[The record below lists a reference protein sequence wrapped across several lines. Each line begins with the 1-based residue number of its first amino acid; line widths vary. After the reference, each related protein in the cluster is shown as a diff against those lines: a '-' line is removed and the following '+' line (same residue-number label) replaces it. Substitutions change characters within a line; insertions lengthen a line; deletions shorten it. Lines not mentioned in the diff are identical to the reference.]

1 MKTLFATGYR
11 AHELQIFNQ
20 KHKHIP
26 YIKKAIESKLIPLIE
41 EGLEWVITPGQYGFD
56 LWVCEVALELQSVYP
71 QLKLSIITAFM
82 NPEEQW
88 NDEKKEYYRQIIT
101 KVDYYGAVSHQP
113 YVGPWQFQAR
123 DELLFRKSD
132 GLLLFYDEE
141 AAEGSAKYV
150 KEKALKK
157 HEGDGYELIL
167 ITAEDIQ
174 NAAEEESYDSYVDA
188 YESNYEEPIE

>member
-26 YIKKAIESKLIPLIE
+26 FIKKAIEAKLLPLIE

-56 LWVCEVALELQSVYP
+56 LWVCEVALELRAEYP

-88 NDEKKEYYRQIIT
+88 NEEKKEYYQQIT
-101 KVDYYGAVSHQP
+101 SKVDYYGAVSHQP
-113 YVGPWQFQAR
+113 YAGPWQFQAR

-141 AAEGSAKYV
+141 AAEGSPRYV
-150 KEKALKK
+150 KEKALKR
-157 HEGDGYELIL
+157 HQEDGYELIL

-174 NAAEEESYDSYVDA
+174 NAAEEDSYDA
-188 YESNYEEPIE
+188 YMDPQESMYDEPVE

>member
-26 YIKKAIESKLIPLIE
+26 FIKKAIEAKLLPLVE

-56 LWVCEVALELQSVYP
+56 LWVCEVVIELRGEYP

-88 NDEKKEYYRQIIT
+88 NDEKKEYYQQIIS

-113 YVGPWQFQAR
+113 YIGPWQFQAR

-132 GLLLFYDEE
+132 GLFLFYDEE
-141 AAEGSAKYV
+141 AAEGSPKYV

-157 HEGDGYELIL
+157 HMEDGYELIL

-174 NAAEEESYDSYVDA
+174 NAAEEESYDSYFDPH
-188 YESNYEEPIE
+188 ESMIEEILE

>member
-26 YIKKAIESKLIPLIE
+26 YIKKAVEAKLIPLIE
-41 EGLEWVITPGQYGFD
+41 EGLEWIITPGQYGFD
-56 LWVCEVALELQSVYP
+56 LWVCEVAFGLQSLYP

-88 NDEKKEYYRQIIT
+88 NDEKKEYYRQIIA

-141 AAEGSAKYV
+141 AAEGSPKYV

-157 HEGDGYELIL
+157 PQEDGYELIL

-174 NAAEEESYDSYVDA
+174 NAAEEESYDSYVDT
-188 YESNYEEPIE
+188 YESNYDEPIE

>member
-26 YIKKAIESKLIPLIE
+26 YIKKAIEAKLIPLIE

-113 YVGPWQFQAR
+113 YAGPWQFQAR

-141 AAEGSAKYV
+141 AAEGSPKYV

-157 HEGDGYELIL
+157 HQEDGYELIL

-174 NAAEEESYDSYVDA
+174 NAAEEENYDSYVDT
-188 YESNYEEPIE
+188 YESNYDEPIE

>member
-11 AHELQIFNQ
+11 ANELQIFNQ

-26 YIKKAIESKLIPLIE
+26 FIKKAIAAKLLPLID
-41 EGLEWVITPGQYGFD
+41 EGLEWIITPGQYGFD
-56 LWVCEVALELQSVYP
+56 LWVCEVALELRLTYP

-82 NPEEQW
+82 NPDEQW
-88 NDEKKEYYRQIIT
+88 KDEKKSYYQQIISQ
-101 KVDYYGAVSHQP
+101 VDYYGAVSHQP

-141 AAEGSAKYV
+141 AAEGSSKYV

-157 HEGDGYELIL
+157 HQEDGYQLIF
-167 ITAEDIQ
+167 IGADDIQ
-174 NAAEEESYDSYVDA
+174 NAAEEENYNEYDPMYD
-188 YESNYEEPIE
+188 EPFE